1 MMISDITKIH
11 IKRNRLTI
19 FQKNVYNNYGNT
31 KFASFM
37 SYIVSARNMLML
49 SENQFNNAKVSKINS
64 AAYEDMV
71 HISTEKSIDD
81 KLHHRSLDNEED
93 LLLLSQAVDSVLSA
107 NKNIKITELKN
118 KNYSNVRKRRNY
130 SVQLDDQELSDI
142 MSELKLT
149 KMIISNKQKEL
160 DYIKSHIYNRDKVIN
175 DMEKQLYSALDKM
188 LKFVVKYEQYLL

>member
-1 MMISDITKIH
+1 
-11 IKRNRLTI
+11 
-19 FQKNVYNNYGNT
+19 
-31 KFASFM
+31 
-37 SYIVSARNMLML
+37 ML